1 MIEFLLELS
10 RFEKS
15 METVTTHPGDLRLL
29 RRVASMIRNR
39 FSTNKDLCE
48 ALEATVPPL
57 LKDDE
62 REWYFSYDDK
72 EHVEDWQSH
81 LRRMAGS
88 AAGSSPYF
96 SRSTIQL
103 YCVSAT
109 WCSTCLDR
117 KNTINSRLTHLLS
130 ASAATALTIPLSHL
144 VVQTTRALVIYSVDS
159 VLPPVY
165 SKLCSYTSNYVV
177 CRDKLL
183 VCFLSTHQA
192 CNVPLRTTA
201 CLLST
206 CSTLLPRP
214 LPISPSSPSTN
225 SISTISESQLHTVS
239 PIIELT
245 RNSIG
250 DRQHNRP
257 QQHHRNNLPKPPIP
271 LRTPLLQEFLIR
283 TPQRKDTINV
293 QRALKQRNSNDHV
306 LHLPRDQV
314 PIEQDLLRQFN
325 GVAWVELCGCASGIG
340 LGIEFGEPAPLFVA
354 YGYNGGVGGGLL
366 RFGFERVH
374 GCDAQGG

>member
-109 WCSTCLDR
+109 WCLTCLDR

-130 ASAATALTIPLSHL
+130 ASAATALTIPLSLL

-165 SKLCSYTSNYVV
+165 SKLCSYNSNYVV

-192 CNVPLRTTA
+192 CNVRLRTTA

-225 SISTISESQLHTVS
+225 SISTISESQLQTVS

-257 QQHHRNNLPKPPIP
+257 
-271 LRTPLLQEFLIR
+271 
-283 TPQRKDTINV
+283 
-293 QRALKQRNSNDHV
+293 
-306 LHLPRDQV
+306 
-314 PIEQDLLRQFN
+314 
-325 GVAWVELCGCASGIG
+325 
-340 LGIEFGEPAPLFVA
+340 
-354 YGYNGGVGGGLL
+354 
-366 RFGFERVH
+366 
-374 GCDAQGG
+374 